1 MNTYTLSVLSCILL
15 FFGMVSFTALGH
27 RAGRRRLRSKSVD
40 EEFTTAV
47 VDAAI
52 MSLLGL
58 LIAFTFSKAYSRY
71 EKRRDLIVQEVNE
84 IGTAYMRLQLLPAE
98 RQASL
103 RAKFHDYVTSRYQT
117 WLLLDDRA
125 AAQREYEKSVKL
137 QSEIWSDAVDA
148 TNNDTDDARKLLLP
162 ALNDMIDITT
172 TRLIAMQSH
181 PPLLVYLLL
190 GALSLAAAW
199 TIGFGMAG
207 SERLSLLHAVGF
219 AGAITLALFVTLDI
233 EFPRHGFVRL
243 DAPHEML
250 LQLSEEMK

>member
-40 EEFTTAV
+40 EEFTSAV

-71 EKRRDLIVQEVNE
+71 EKRRDLIVQEGNE
-84 IGTAYMRLQLLPAE
+84 IGMAYLRLQLLPAE

-117 WLLLDDRA
+117 WLLLDDRT
-125 AAQREYEKSVKL
+125 AAQREYEK
-137 QSEIWSDAVDA
+137 
-148 TNNDTDDARKLLLP
+148 
-162 ALNDMIDITT
+162 
-172 TRLIAMQSH
+172 
-181 PPLLVYLLL
+181 
-190 GALSLAAAW
+190 
-199 TIGFGMAG
+199 
-207 SERLSLLHAVGF
+207 
-219 AGAITLALFVTLDI
+219 
-233 EFPRHGFVRL
+233 
-243 DAPHEML
+243 
-250 LQLSEEMK
+250 

>member
-1 MNTYTLSVLSCILL
+1 MNPYTLSVLSCILL

-103 RAKFHDYVTSRYQT
+103 ARNFTTTLHRAIKPGCFWTI
-117 WLLLDDRA
+117 
-125 AAQREYEKSVKL
+125 AQRHSG
-137 QSEIWSDAVDA
+137 
-148 TNNDTDDARKLLLP
+148 NMRNR
-162 ALNDMIDITT
+162 
-172 TRLIAMQSH
+172 
-181 PPLLVYLLL
+181 
-190 GALSLAAAW
+190 
-199 TIGFGMAG
+199 
-207 SERLSLLHAVGF
+207 
-219 AGAITLALFVTLDI
+219 
-233 EFPRHGFVRL
+233 
-243 DAPHEML
+243 
-250 LQLSEEMK
+250 

>member
-1 MNTYTLSVLSCILL
+1 M
-15 FFGMVSFTALGH
+15 
-27 RAGRRRLRSKSVD
+27 
-40 EEFTTAV
+40 
-47 VDAAI
+47 
-52 MSLLGL
+52 
-58 LIAFTFSKAYSRY
+58 
-71 EKRRDLIVQEVNE
+71 QEVNE

-98 RQASL
+98 RRASL
-103 RAKFHDYVTSRYQT
+103 PKFHDYVTSRYQT
-117 WLLLDDRA
+117 WMLLDDRA

-219 AGAITLALFVTLDI
+219 AGAS
-233 EFPRHGFVRL
+233 PWRY
-243 DAPHEML
+243 
-250 LQLSEEMK
+250 S